1 MIFGSFSEAAPILT
15 VTTLVICIVLIRKA
29 IPSLLSSI
37 DGVFAFLG
45 LIFGIFMTIMNH
57 FYTSEALFLLSPTIA
72 LGSSVYI
79 HYRYK
84 QLEIDQIPLY
94 DEEKVSIFSRYLDI
108 SFWVLIFFLLFLL
121 RTAEP
126 YTRQIIFFIIVSLCV
141 AIIGLDI
148 ILSTK
153 IDGIKRSYI
162 IFKTLL
168 LSFIIRSSAYFI
180 SLYPVGS
187 DPWVHSEYISFFIKN
202 GHLIVPESFSQYYVN
217 YPISNLLAAISG
229 ILANLEVKESLFVIG
244 FGLIIGTLFVY
255 LIVRLLTGNENLALF
270 SLLLINFCD
279 ASIQWS
285 VDIIAMSF
293 GIVLYSFV
301 LYLIFKFI
309 PSNKEHRYIY
319 SSIIFVLIFLIIWT
333 HTIASFI
340 LLVTIVSLYVS
351 IHMYRILYH
360 KTDGQS
366 YSSIILTAS
375 IFFCILLAIK
385 WFDPNY
391 PFIEGTL
398 NQLLIS
404 LSKEASF
411 LGKLSY
417 SNITGSWLGL
427 YNVLGFIMFAFFGII
442 GALYFTS
449 KKRVSW
455 PIFALIIVAGV
466 LFFIRYVFPIMGIRN
481 IIPSRWPAF
490 AFVSFIVFV
499 GVGIYL
505 VLSNIKSGIG
515 YPVAIVVILLFTSC
529 LMITNGDTNMDSPL
543 FNAVTK
549 EKLIWSDSQ
558 MVLFKDM
565 VSNYDGIII
574 SDEQTAGR
582 PLEIYYNRTDVTK
595 YRLDQYGSFDYQY
608 LNNKM
613 VIWREESLISPIGVR
628 DRNYVTGLLMGTG
641 FFDYLERNFDR
652 IGDSGTARAY
662 L

>member
-1 MIFGSFSEAAPILT
+1 MIFGTFSEAAPFLT
-15 VTTLVICIVLIRKA
+15 VATLVICFVLIRKA

-72 LGSSVYI
+72 IGSSVYI
-79 HYRYK
+79 YYRYK

-108 SFWVLIFFLLFLL
+108 SFWALIFFLLFLL

-126 YTRQIIFFIIVSLCV
+126 YTRPIVFFIIVSLCV

-168 LSFIIRSSAYFI
+168 LSFLIRSSAYFI

-217 YPISNLLAAISG
+217 YPISNLFTAISG
-229 ILANLEVKESLFVIG
+229 ILANLDVKESLFVIG

-255 LIVRLLTGNENLALF
+255 LVVRLLTGNENLALF

-309 PSNKEHRYIY
+309 PSKKEHRYIY

-351 IHMYRILYH
+351 IHMYQVLYN
-360 KTDGQS
+360 KKDGQL

-385 WFDPNY
+385 WFDPRY

-404 LSKEASF
+404 LSKELHFWEKSHTPI
-411 LGKLSY
+411 LQDPG
-417 SNITGSWLGL
+417 WHC
-427 YNVLGFIMFAFFGII
+427 IMD
-442 GALYFTS
+442 
-449 KKRVSW
+449 W
-455 PIFALIIVAGV
+455 
-466 LFFIRYVFPIMGIRN
+466 
-481 IIPSRWPAF
+481 
-490 AFVSFIVFV
+490 
-499 GVGIYL
+499 
-505 VLSNIKSGIG
+505 VLSFMRSSGLSE
-515 YPVAIVVILLFTSC
+515 YYIL
-529 LMITNGDTNMDSPL
+529 PL
-543 FNAVTK
+543 RK
-549 EKLIWSDSQ
+549 ESH
-558 MVLFKDM
+558 
-565 VSNYDGIII
+565 G
-574 SDEQTAGR
+574 
-582 PLEIYYNRTDVTK
+582 
-595 YRLDQYGSFDYQY
+595 QY
-608 LNNKM
+608 L
-613 VIWREESLISPIGVR
+613 P
-628 DRNYVTGLLMGTG
+628 
-641 FFDYLERNFDR
+641 
-652 IGDSGTARAY
+652 
-662 L
+662 